1 MAINEPLI
9 AELHQEAAMTKR
21 LLERVPMDK
30 ADWKPHEKSM
40 SLGRLASHVAEL
52 FGWITFTLDTDGI
65 DWATF
70 EYKPELPKTADELVA
85 VLDKN
90 VSGADASLK
99 SADDAKFMEMWT
111 MRAGEQV
118 YFSLPKIAVIRTS
131 AYNHLYHHRGQLTV
145 YLRELGVPL
154 PPIYGPT
161 ADEEFS

>member
-1 MAINEPLI
+1 MAINEALI
-9 AELHQEAAMTKR
+9 AELQHEASMTKR
-21 LLERVPMDK
+21 LLERVPMEK

-40 SLGRLASHVAEL
+40 PLGTLAGHVAEL
-52 FGWITFTLDTDGI
+52 FGWITFTLDTEGI
-65 DWATF
+65 DWANF
-70 EYKPELPKTADELVA
+70 DYKPDRPKTTQELVA

-90 VSGADASLK
+90 VTGAEASLK

-111 MRAGEQV
+111 MRAGDKI
-118 YFSLPKIAVIRTS
+118 FFTLPKVAVMRSS